1 MEEKDKAKKDKDLL
15 AKLESQLEKLIDERE
30 QIKEQFHQRTG
41 AIAILENI
49 IKDAEKATH
58 DK

>member
-1 MEEKDKAKKDKDLL
+1 MKNNELQKLKDEL
-15 AKLESQLEKLIDERE
+15 QKLIDERE
-30 QIKEQFHQRTG
+30 QIKEQFHQRIG
-41 AIAILENI
+41 AITILESI